1 MPSIFTHSLVG
12 IAAGKILSRKPL
24 PKRFWVL
31 SIVLPSLPDVDVISI
46 AFEIPYEH
54 VLGHRG
60 LTHSI
65 FFALL
70 LGFLTV
76 TAFFRKEG
84 LSHKRTIL
92 LASYFALIT
101 ASHSILDGL
110 TNGDLGVALLAPFDN
125 SRYFFP
131 FRPIEVS
138 PIGLEFFGERGYTV
152 IKSEMIWVWVPAL
165 SVVLLKVLL
174 GGRFVKK

>member
-12 IAAGKILSRKPL
+12 IAAGKILPGKSL

-31 SIVLPSLPDVDVISI
+31 SILLPSLPDVDVIGI
-46 AFEIPYEH
+46 AFGIPYEH

-76 TAFFRKEG
+76 TAFFRKAG
-84 LSHKRTIL
+84 LSRKRTIL
-92 LASYFALIT
+92 MVLYFALIT

-110 TNGDLGVALLAPFDN
+110 TNGDLGVALWAPFEN

-138 PIGLEFFGERGYTV
+138 PIGLAFFGERGYTV
-152 IKSEMIWVWVPAL
+152 IKSEIFWVWVPAL
-165 SVVLLKVLL
+165 SVVLIKVLI

>member
-1 MPSIFTHSLVG
+1 MPSIFTHSLLGV
-12 IAAGKILSRKPL
+12 AAGKILHLKPL

-46 AFEIPYEH
+46 AFGIPYEH

-84 LSHKRTIL
+84 LSHKRTVL

-138 PIGLEFFGERGYTV
+138 PIGLAFFGERGYTV
-152 IKSEMIWVWVPAL
+152 IKSEIIWVWIPVFSTVIVA
-165 SVVLLKVLL
+165 KVL
-174 GGRFVKK
+174 RSKFPKM

>member
-12 IAAGKILSRKPL
+12 IAAGKILTRKPL

-31 SIVLPSLPDVDVISI
+31 SIVLPSLPDVDVISL
-46 AFEIPYEH
+46 AFGIPYEH

-84 LSHKRTIL
+84 LSYKRTIL

-101 ASHSILDGL
+101 ASPSILDGL

-152 IKSEMIWVWVPAL
+152 IKSEMIWVWIPSL
-165 SVVLLKVLL
+165 SMVLLNVLL
-174 GGRFVKK
+174 GGTFAKK